1 MAARVPQADGQQ
13 PHAGQRGHFNLH
25 LSPKEL
31 HLPSGLQAS
40 EVLPAVTLQAKIVDL
55 RRPQPTL
62 ALAGVRL
69 MTDRA
74 ADLKNGAVHVLLA
87 FPDAGL
93 FGMAAEA

>member
-1 MAARVPQADGQQ
+1 M
-13 PHAGQRGHFNLH
+13 
-25 LSPKEL
+25 
-31 HLPSGLQAS
+31 
-40 EVLPAVTLQAKIVDL
+40 TLQAKIVDL